1 MGVEALLEGGVGST
15 SLSFGTCQGN
25 DNFEGSILSS
35 LSARENSGESER
47 SWIRFGSTVTTCGTC
62 SRSMSASAFAPVI
75 FTWSLDLLRSS
86 SGVKKAP

>member
-1 MGVEALLEGGVGST
+1 MGVEPLVEGGVGST

-35 LSARENSGESER
+35 LSASENAGESER
-47 SWIRFGSTVTTCGTC
+47 SWNRFGSTVTICGTC
-62 SRSMSASAFAPVI
+62 SRSMSASALALVV
-75 FTWSLDLLRSS
+75 FTWSPDLLRNS